1 MTYRAP
7 INDMLLALNHGAGLQ
22 AAVKAGHYGDF
33 DSDITAAVL
42 EEAGRFATDV
52 LAPLNRI
59 GDENGIKLAND
70 KVTTAPGWPD
80 AYQRWTAAGWNAVS
94 GSEAFGGQGLPLAI
108 NAACTEIWSASNIA
122 FGLCPLLTLSAI
134 EALDAHGSED
144 LKKIYLEKLVSGEW
158 TGTMQLTEPQAGS
171 DVGALR
177 TRAERAA
184 DGSYRITGTKI
195 FITYGDHDMT
205 DNIVHFVLARLPDA
219 PAGTKGISLFLI
231 PKFLVNADG
240 SLGARNDIYPSGV
253 EHKLGMHASPTCTMT
268 MGDKGG
274 AIGYLV
280 GEENRGMLCM
290 FTMMN
295 QARLG
300 VGLEGVGIADR
311 AYQQALAFAQER
323 RQGRAI
329 GKTGDGTDAIIVH
342 PDVKRMLMQMR
353 ALTAAARTICYATAV
368 AFDVSVRATD
378 AKVRSDAA
386 ARGALLTP
394 IAKAFSTDIGNEVT
408 SLGVQIH
415 GGMGF
420 IEETGAAQHYRDA
433 RITAIYEGTNGIQ
446 SIDLVTRKLR
456 AQGGASVW
464 ALLDELSDI
473 VKRVEAS
480 NDPAFGTTGAKLR
493 DALGSL
499 ERSSRWLLERIA
511 SAPNDALAGATP
523 YLRLFGSTLGGCKLA
538 EEALAART
546 LGRGFGR
553 SAALCHAG
561 ALLCRE
567 HFGAGRLAGAHGD
580 GQRQFGHR
588 RRRGF
593 AGLTRC
599 GGLAANPR
607 QLAASVFTRAASACR
622 FGAAR
627 GLERTVEINHS
638 ECMFFARL
646 RADSM
651 LGQQRPS
658 SNWRRGAIAR

>member
-1 MTYRAP
+1 MSYRAP
-7 INDMLLALNHGAGLQ
+7 INDILLALNHGAGLQ
-22 AAVKAGHYGDF
+22 AALQAGHYGDF
-33 DSDITAAVL
+33 DGDITAAVL
-42 EEAGRFATDV
+42 EEAGKFANDV

-59 GDENGIKLAND
+59 GDQNGIKLD
-70 KVTTAPGWPD
+70 GGKVTTAPGWPD
-80 AYQRWTAAGWNAVS
+80 AYQRWAAAGWNAVS
-94 GSEAFGGQGLPLAI
+94 GPEAFGGQGLPLAI
-108 NAACTEIWSASNIA
+108 NAACTEIWSAANMA
-122 FGLCPLLTLSAI
+122 FGLCPLLTLGAI
-134 EALDAHGSED
+134 EALDTHGSSE
-144 LKKIYLEKLVSGEW
+144 LKRIYLEKMVSGAW

-177 TRAERAA
+177 SRAERMP
-184 DGSYRITGTKI
+184 DGTYRIKGTKI

-219 PAGTKGISLFLI
+219 PAGTRGISLFLV

-253 EHKLGMHASPTCTMT
+253 EHKLGIHASPTCTMT
-268 MGDKGG
+268 MGDHGG
-274 AIGYLV
+274 AIGYLI

-311 AYQQALAFAQER
+311 AYQQALEFAQQR
-323 RQGRAI
+323 RQGRAV
-329 GKTGDGTDAIIVH
+329 GDKPGEGMDPIIVH

-368 AFDVSVRATD
+368 ALDVSGRATD
-378 AKVRSDAA
+378 ASVRADAT

-433 RITAIYEGTNGIQ
+433 RITPIYEGTNGIQ
-446 SIDLVTRKLR
+446 SIDLVTRKL
-456 AQGGASVW
+456 AANGGAAVFS
-464 ALLDELSDI
+464 LLNELTEI
-473 VKRVEAS
+473 VIRVETS

-499 ERSSRWLLERIA
+499 DRTSRWLLERIG

-523 YLRLFGSTLGGCKLA
+523 YLRLFGSTIGGCMLA
-538 EEALAART
+538 GEALAARK
-546 LGRGFGR
+546 
-553 SAALCHAG
+553 A
-561 ALLCRE
+561 
-567 HFGAGRLAGAHGD
+567 GD
-580 GQRQFGHR
+580 GGGDPQRYVILARF
-588 RRRGF
+588 F
-593 AGLTRC
+593 AENISVQ
-599 GGLAANPR
+599 AA
-607 QLAASVFTRAASACR
+607 A
-622 FGAAR
+622 
-627 GLERTVEINHS
+627 LERTVMDGAEAVN
-638 ECMFFARL
+638 E
-646 RADSM
+646 ADAVL
-651 LGQQRPS
+651 LG
-658 SNWRRGAIAR
+658 